1 MNKLGLLKIIPLH
14 GFNIG
19 NKVLRIEKKKKN
31 EAIDDSVGHFASSIG
46 TSNSTLNNI

>member
-1 MNKLGLLKIIPLH
+1 MVLILGTKFWEL
-14 GFNIG
+14 
-19 NKVLRIEKKKKN
+19 KKKKN

>member
-1 MNKLGLLKIIPLH
+1 MVLILGTKFWEL
-14 GFNIG
+14 
-19 NKVLRIEKKKKN
+19 KKKN

>member
-1 MNKLGLLKIIPLH
+1 MVLILGTKFWELK
-14 GFNIG
+14 
-19 NKVLRIEKKKKN
+19 KKKKN

>member
-1 MNKLGLLKIIPLH
+1 MNKLGLLKIIPFH

-19 NKVLRIEKKKKN
+19 NKVLRIEKKN